1 MLYLKRNVPV
11 VERGLRV
18 VAGLAGACLAVAF
31 APSPVGMWAG
41 VAAGFTFAVT
51 GLVGYCPM
59 CAMVGRKA
67 VEARE

>member
-1 MLYLKRNVPV
+1 MFYLKRNVPAL
-11 VERGLRV
+11 ERGLRV
-18 VAGLAGACLAVAF
+18 VAGLAGAGLALAL

-41 VAAGFTFAVT
+41 VAAGLMFAVT

>member
-1 MLYLKRNVPV
+1 MFYLKRNVPA

-18 VAGLAGACLAVAF
+18 VAGLAGACLAFAF
-31 APSPVGMWAG
+31 AAQPLGMWAG
-41 VAAGFTFAVT
+41 IAGGLMFAVT

>member
-1 MLYLKRNVPV
+1 MFYLKRNVPV
-11 VERGLRV
+11 WERGLRV
-18 VAGLAGACLAVAF
+18 AAGFAIAALAFAF
-31 APSPVGMWAG
+31 APSPIRMWAG
-41 VAAGFTFAVT
+41 MAGGLMVALT